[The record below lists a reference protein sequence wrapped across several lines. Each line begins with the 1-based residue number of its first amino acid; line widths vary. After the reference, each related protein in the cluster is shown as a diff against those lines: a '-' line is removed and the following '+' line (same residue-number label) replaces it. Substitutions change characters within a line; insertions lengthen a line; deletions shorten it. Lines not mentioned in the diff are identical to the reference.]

1 MKTFTMNHTCHV
13 RRVSMFAVCSAAAF
27 VGGIAVG
34 ASAIGRQAASTD
46 RVYQSPAGTKLRV
59 LVDEKD
65 LKGTEVE
72 VAELTF
78 APNADS
84 GDHQHGS
91 TETFYLLEGELEHVV
106 NGQSETLKPGMTG
119 SVRPPAMVRHKTGPA
134 GARALVIWAPGGE
147 LARVTAR
154 WKAQ

>member
-1 MKTFTMNHTCHV
+1 MRLWLVIPM
-13 RRVSMFAVCSAAAF
+13 AF
-27 VGGIAVG
+27 LGGIAVG
-34 ASAIGRQAASTD
+34 AAAMSQQPATAD
-46 RVYQSPAGTKLRV
+46 RVYQSPAGTKLKV

-72 VAELTF
+72 IAELTF

-84 GDHQHGS
+84 GDHQHDV
-91 TETFYLLEGELEHVV
+91 TETFYVLEGELEHVV
-106 NGQSETLKPGMTG
+106 DGKSLKLTPGMTG

-147 LARVTAR
+147 IARVTAR
-154 WKAQ
+154 WRAK

>member
-1 MKTFTMNHTCHV
+1 MRLWLVIAMA
-13 RRVSMFAVCSAAAF
+13 FA
-27 VGGIAVG
+27 GGIAVG
-34 ASAIGRQAASTD
+34 AAAMRQQPAAGD
-46 RVYQSPAGTKLRV
+46 RVYQSPAGTKLKV

-78 APNADS
+78 QPNADS
-84 GDHQHGS
+84 GGHQHGS
-91 TETFYLLEGELEHVV
+91 TETFYVLEGELEHVV
-106 NGQSETLKPGMTG
+106 DGKSLKLTPGMTG

-147 LARVTAR
+147 IARVTAR
-154 WKAQ
+154 WVK

>member
-1 MKTFTMNHTCHV
+1 M
-13 RRVSMFAVCSAAAF
+13 AF

-34 ASAIGRQAASTD
+34 AVAMSAQPATAD
-46 RVYQSPAGTKLRV
+46 RVYQSPAGTKLKV

-65 LKGTEVE
+65 LKGAEVE

-78 APNADS
+78 QPNADS

-91 TETFYLLEGELEHVV
+91 TETFYVLEGELEHVV
-106 NGQSETLKPGMTG
+106 DGKSLKLTPGMTG

>member
-1 MKTFTMNHTCHV
+1 
-13 RRVSMFAVCSAAAF
+13 
-27 VGGIAVG
+27 
-34 ASAIGRQAASTD
+34 
-46 RVYQSPAGTKLRV
+46 
-59 LVDEKD
+59 
-65 LKGTEVE
+65 VE

-78 APNADS
+78 QPNADS

-91 TETFYLLEGELEHVV
+91 TETFYVLEGELEHVV
-106 NGQSETLKPGMTG
+106 DGKSLKLTPGMTG